1 MPAVIYEKKGH
12 TAYITLNRPEVMNA
26 INMETARGLADAWE
40 SVRDDPDVWTA
51 IVTGIGDRAFSAGA
65 DLKEIAS
72 LRMQGEEGGEL
83 PEATL
88 LQLVPMRKP
97 PVFKPFIAAINGVAT
112 GGGLELALICDIRI
126 ASENARLGLREVV
139 QSLIPGWGGTQRL
152 PRLIPFGIALEVLM
166 TGDFISAEE
175 AYRVGLVNKVVPQ
188 GELLAAAEALADRI
202 NENGPLAV
210 RAAKES
216 AYRGIQMS
224 LEEGLELESTLILNL
239 MMSEDAKEGPMAFMM
254 KRKPEY
260 KGR

>member
-26 INMETARGLADAWE
+26 INIEAAQGLADAWAQ
-40 SVRDDPDVWTA
+40 VRDDPEVWTA
-51 IVTGIGDRAFSAGA
+51 IVTGAGDRAFSAGA

-72 LRMQGEEGGEL
+72 LRMKAEEGGEM
-83 PEATL
+83 PEDIL
-88 LQLVPMRKP
+88 LRLVPMRKP

-139 QSLIPGWGGTQRL
+139 QSLMPGWGGTQRL
-152 PRLIPFGIALEVLM
+152 PRLVPFGLALEILM
-166 TGDFISAEE
+166 TGDFVSAEE
-175 AYRVGLVNKVVPQ
+175 AYRIGLVNKVVPHN
-188 GELLAAAEALADRI
+188 ELMATAEAMANRL

-210 RAAKES
+210 RAVKEA
-216 AYRGIQMS
+216 AYRGVEMS
-224 LEEGLELESTLILNL
+224 LEEGLELERSLIRNL
-239 MMSEDAKEGPMAFMM
+239 MMSEDAKEGPLAFMM

>member
-12 TAYITLNRPEVMNA
+12 TAYITLNRPEVRNA
-26 INMETARGLADAWE
+26 INMEAARGLADAWD

-51 IVTGIGDRAFSAGA
+51 IVTGAGDQAFSAGA

-72 LRMQGEEGGEL
+72 LRMQGEQGSEM

-126 ASENARLGLREVV
+126 ASDNARLGLREVV

-152 PRLIPFGIALEVLM
+152 PRLVPFGLALEVLI

-188 GELLAAAEALADRI
+188 GELMAAAEALADRI

-210 RAAKES
+210 RAAKEA
-216 AYRGIQMS
+216 AYRGMQMS
-224 LEEGLELESTLILNL
+224 LEEGLELESTLIMNL
-239 MMSEDAKEGPMAFMM
+239 MMSEDAMEGPTAFMM